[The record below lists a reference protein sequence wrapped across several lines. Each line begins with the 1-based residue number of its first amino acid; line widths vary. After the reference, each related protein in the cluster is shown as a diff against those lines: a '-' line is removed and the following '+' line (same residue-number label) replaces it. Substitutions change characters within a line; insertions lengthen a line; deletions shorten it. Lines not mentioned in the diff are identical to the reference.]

1 MLITSFALGLL
12 LQAAAPLSRQERAV
26 ASYVDAHHRESIA
39 LLERIVNINSGT
51 LNLAGVRQVGDV
63 LRAEFDRIGFTTRWI
78 DGAPFKRAG
87 HLVAEHRGKGP
98 RLLLIGHLDT
108 VFETDSPFQ
117 QMVWID
123 STKARG
129 PGIID
134 MKGGDVIIVE
144 SLRAL
149 AASGLLADLDVTVI
163 MTGDEEDTGE
173 PLSLARAGLL
183 ELARQA
189 DIAIGFEN
197 GSGDPHKAV
206 IARRGFTGWTLRV
219 TAKPAH
225 SSQIFR
231 ADVGGGAIF
240 ETARI
245 LEAFHQRLAGQEF
258 LTFNPG
264 VALGG
269 TEVGLDSTGTRGTA
283 FGKSN
288 VIAERMVV
296 SGDLRILSPTQLA
309 TTKDVMRE
317 IVAASRAHANAE
329 IVFEDGYPPLPPSS
343 GNQRLLEGY
352 DQVSRDLGFGPVTGT
367 DPMRAGAA
375 DVSFTSGLTPA
386 AIDGI
391 GAAGSDDH
399 TPSETADMAV
409 FPTLIKRAAIFLHR
423 LARPAPKA

>member
-1 MLITSFALGLL
+1 MLITALTAGLL
-12 LQAAAPLSRQERAV
+12 LQAATPLSRQERAIG
-26 ASYVDAHHRESIA
+26 SYVDGHRAEAVA

-51 LNLAGVRQVGDV
+51 LNLAGVRRVGDV

-117 QMVWID
+117 RMTWLD
-123 STKARG
+123 STTARG
-129 PGIID
+129 PGIAD

-144 SLRAL
+144 SLKAL
-149 AASGLLADLDVTVI
+149 AATGLLADLDVTVI
-163 MTGDEEDTGE
+163 MTGDEEDPGD
-173 PLSLARAGLL
+173 PVSVARASLL
-183 ELARQA
+183 ELARRA
-189 DIAIGFEN
+189 DIALGFEN

-206 IARRGFTGWTLRV
+206 VARRGFTGWTLRV

-231 ADVGGGAIF
+231 EGVGAGAIF

-245 LEAFHQRLAGQEF
+245 LEAFHQRLAGQPF

-269 TEVGLDSTGTRGTA
+269 TEVVLDSTGTRGTA

-309 TTKDVMRE
+309 STKDVMRE
-317 IVAASRAHANAE
+317 IVAANRPHATAE
-329 IVFEDGYPPLPPSS
+329 LMFEDGYPPLPPSA
-343 GNQRLLEGY
+343 GNQQLLESY
-352 DQVSRDLGFGPVTGT
+352 DRVSRDLGFGPVTGT

-375 DVSFTSGLTPA
+375 DVSFTAGLTPMA
-386 AIDGI
+386 LDGI
-391 GAAGSDDH
+391 GAAGADDH

-409 FPTLIKRAAIFLHR
+409 FPTLIKRAAIFLNR
-423 LARPAPKA
+423 LGRPAPKA